1 MSLRQVRRSSW
12 NAIGGWAGLLSIIF
26 VAVLFGIELWP
37 TASKEDARQ
46 ATTADAPE
54 PKLLFLVSTT
64 AGYPQ
69 TVIDQIARDP
79 TTCGLDGA
87 QFTRVSNDLILG
99 AVDHSMSPDEQG
111 AASRCLRSIPGT
123 TTVQAKP

>member
-1 MSLRQVRRSSW
+1 LSLRQVRRSSW
-12 NAIGGWAGLLSIIF
+12 KAIGGWGGLVSIIF
-26 VAVLFGIELWP
+26 AAVLFGFELWP

-46 ATTADAPE
+46 ATTNAHAS
-54 PKLLFLVSTT
+54 KLLFVVSTT
-64 AGYPQ
+64 AGSAQ
-69 TVIDQIARDP
+69 TVIDQFARDP

-99 AVDHSMSPDEQG
+99 SIDHSMSPDEQD
-111 AASRCLRSIPGT
+111 AASRCLQSIPGT